1 MKFAEVI
8 RNAGLNPLDFPK
20 ASNITIELYDG
31 KERLSVEETVNY
43 AEPLFTKN
51 EGSFLNFQS
60 FVSGLEL
67 DPIESM
73 KVKIDADS
81 VILFYRTP
89 RSIVFLRYTPMDPL
103 DYME

>member
-1 MKFAEVI
+1 MKFAEII
-8 RNAGLNPLDFPK
+8 RNAGLNPMDFSK

-31 KERLSVEETVNY
+31 KDRACVEETVTF

-51 EGSFLNFQS
+51 EGSLLNFQS
-60 FVSGLEL
+60 FISGLEK
-67 DPIESM
+67 DSFESM
-73 KVKIDADS
+73 NVNIDADS
-81 VILFYRTP
+81 VILFYKTP